1 MASAPDL
8 QASAE
13 PCPAASRL
21 QPGPAQGKLRRLSAP
36 SLGAA
41 MLKRLSLVVPLLA
54 VPLLLNGCSGFQTPL
69 DWFQSSLGWYRA
81 TPSNERTAADL
92 DACKEQARA
101 VNRREERL
109 QADINGSSNFPDTAA
124 TSLRDPTLTRN
135 MQAYTESQRYD
146 RIVDNCMAAR
156 GYGAPGVG
164 TGGGGAPAGGVKIA
178 PPPSP

>member
-1 MASAPDL
+1 MSAPFF
-8 QASAE
+8 
-13 PCPAASRL
+13 
-21 QPGPAQGKLRRLSAP
+21 
-36 SLGAA
+36 GAA
-41 MLKRLSLVVPLLA
+41 MLKRLSLVLPLLA
-54 VPLLLNGCSGFQTPL
+54 MPLLLDGCSGFQTPL
-69 DWFQSSLGWYRA
+69 DWFQTSLGWYRA
-81 TPSNERTAADL
+81 KPSDERTTADL

-135 MQAYTESQRYD
+135 MQAYTQGQRYD
-146 RIVDNCMAAR
+146 RIVDDCMAAR

-164 TGGGGAPAGGVKIA
+164 TRGGSAPAGGVKIA

>member
-1 MASAPDL
+1 MA
-8 QASAE
+8 E
-13 PCPAASRL
+13 E
-21 QPGPAQGKLRRLSAP
+21 
-36 SLGAA
+36 
-41 MLKRLSLVVPLLA
+41 
-54 VPLLLNGCSGFQTPL
+54 GF
-69 DWFQSSLGWYRA
+69 
-81 TPSNERTAADL
+81 

-135 MQAYTESQRYD
+135 MQAYTASQRYD